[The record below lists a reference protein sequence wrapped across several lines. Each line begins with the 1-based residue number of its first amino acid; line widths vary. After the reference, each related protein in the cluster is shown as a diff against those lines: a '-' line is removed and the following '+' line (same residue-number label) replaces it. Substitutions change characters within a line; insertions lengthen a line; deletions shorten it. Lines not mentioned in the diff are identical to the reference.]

1 MNSAKAL
8 MELFEG
14 LGGAMTDPRP
24 SEGVPNWM
32 NELEM
37 MGMALGTGGLAKA
50 PGAGFKMFNKM
61 GGGKLLSRMG
71 GKMSKL
77 WDDLFLGGGI
87 ENVMGGQAYTKGPA
101 DDLMNLIGMANKPK
115 MRGAVT
121 DPTRSKEEMFR
132 LIQRMT
138 EGRDMEDAASM
149 MNTGAQRANT
159 ARFSDAMFQ
168 PRGY

>member
-87 ENVMGGQAYTKGPA
+87 ENVMGGRAYTKDPA
-101 DDLMNLIGMANKPK
+101 DDLMNLLGMANKPK

-121 DPTRSKEEMFR
+121 DPTRSEEEMFR
-132 LIQRMT
+132 VIQQMT
-138 EGRDMEDAASM
+138 EGRNMGEALLSRQNAL
-149 MNTGAQRANT
+149 ARAK
-159 ARFSDAMFQ
+159 AGRWD
-168 PRGY
+168 R